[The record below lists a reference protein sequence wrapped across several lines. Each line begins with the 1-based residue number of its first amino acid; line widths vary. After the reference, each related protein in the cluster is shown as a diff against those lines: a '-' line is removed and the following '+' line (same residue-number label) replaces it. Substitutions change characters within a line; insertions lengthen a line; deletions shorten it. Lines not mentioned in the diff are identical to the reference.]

1 MRDETKKSGLRT
13 TLLILLRQEVRYA
26 AVFHQ
31 LWTERDPRVP
41 VHRRMDALGHPTLDE
56 IAAHIAG
63 ERSVEG
69 PGLLS
74 VQRRDSENVI
84 GYCGLV
90 FDGNGDPKEP
100 ELAFEFLQAVHNRG
114 FATEAARAVL
124 AWTARAGYARAWA
137 SVWEWNAASRRVL
150 EKLAFVDSGRD
161 GGPSSQYGR
170 NVLTVRELLN

>member
-1 MRDETKKSGLRT
+1 MRDESMMNGLRT
-13 TLLILLRQEVRYA
+13 RRLILRRQEARDA

-41 VHRRMDALGHPTLDE
+41 AHRRLDAYGHPTVDE
-56 IAAHIAG
+56 IAAHMAG
-63 ERSVEG
+63 ERAVEG

-74 VQRRDSENVI
+74 VHHRESDDVI

-124 AWTARAGYARAWA
+124 AWTARAGYTRAWA